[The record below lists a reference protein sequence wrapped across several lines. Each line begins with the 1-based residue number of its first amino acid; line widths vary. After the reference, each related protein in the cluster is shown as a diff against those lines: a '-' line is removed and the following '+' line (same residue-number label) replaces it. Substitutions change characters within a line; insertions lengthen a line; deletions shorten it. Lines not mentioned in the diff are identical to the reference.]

1 MNLKENSK
9 AIYLQLADK
18 ICDDI
23 TPAGTLRPGDKL
35 PSVREYAALA
45 QVNANTVVHAYDHL
59 AQQGVIANRRGVGYF
74 VTDEAPEII
83 RSMHEREF
91 LNGEMQRFFARI
103 LTMGMTPDDIRDL
116 YAEYYNQ
123 HSSATAPAIRG

>member
-1 MNLKENSK
+1 MNFRENTK

-23 TPAGTLRPGDKL
+23 TPSAKLAPGDKL

-59 AQQGVIANRRGVGYF
+59 AQQGIIANRRGVGYF
-74 VTDEAPEII
+74 VTDDAPQII
-83 RSMHEREF
+83 RDMHERDF
-91 LNGEMQRFFARI
+91 LDGEMQRFFARI
-103 LTMGMTPDDIRDL
+103 LTMGITPDDLRDL
-116 YAEYYNQ
+116 YASFFNQ
-123 HSSATAPAIRG
+123 HASAAAAL